1 MAPKKKL
8 QQKKDHAKPPSKSK
22 GHPADSKNAPKLQI
36 SAENERRIRRLLLNT
51 ERLPSDAST
60 PATLAGGNAVAS
72 HSQKAKR
79 LRSVYDKLSL
89 EGFTPDQIEQAL
101 SVLNEGATLESALDW
116 LCLNIPGHELP
127 LKFSSGAVP
136 SIGVGDRSIRIIS
149 TAREDW
155 VPAECSTV
163 ELEEGAFGAS
173 YQVKG
178 KKDEFSL
185 DCGKSSQVE
194 WIRQYL
200 EQQDQKEEEE
210 EKQKEVCEV
219 DPSSH
224 AFSITEEYR
233 HARLEALLAKQ
244 RGDHASQK
252 HFGEIIFKL
261 KKEFALLG
269 LSEDVLESELQG
281 EISNLKMQD
290 MPSNSLQ
297 FISSLTKPQDDAKLK
312 SKNAIVYI
320 DDSAS
325 SEEIGHAI
333 PISEECE
340 KNDVE
345 ELELDNLFLEDPSFG
360 RAPPPEFLGNQKKEK
375 PLQPAYLYTLGSID
389 DLWKKGDP
397 QRFPKAVLQK
407 VCQRLRWEAPK
418 YNRLSAKVNKFLYAV
433 SILRA
438 ASGHGRSR
446 KSGGLITFNLPGQ
459 DEALRSSE
467 EAQNAIAA
475 FALCQLFPDFPFDK
489 LLLEPYASM
498 IIKWLQEDDFS
509 TRIEDAEDSRRAGF
523 VHSLLSVGGS
533 QTTTSI
539 NNKDESL
546 HWEMTVDHDLD
557 NDIECCSTLGNAKML
572 SFDGLSP
579 QEQVESN
586 LLIDELENKL
596 KNPKYMSMLESRASL
611 PIAKLKDN
619 ILQTLNECD
628 VIVVSGETGSDQD
641 WVLIVMSY
649 AHNQEELRVL
659 VAKCRM
665 PSSFLSLHGLVMLS
679 YGLEP
684 RAISVA
690 ERVSDERCESYPGT
704 EGSLVGY
711 HVRLDAARNKRTK
724 LLFCTTGVLLRK
736 LAGDKDLAG
745 VTHVI
750 VDEVHERSLLGD
762 FLLTILKNIIKRQSL
777 CNRSRSKLKVIL
789 MSATVDSNLFSRYFG
804 NSPII
809 KVEGRTHPVSVV
821 YLEDI
826 YEKLEYRIPLDSM
839 VSGAFLN
846 NNRGRKLAKSFVDK
860 RKAKRDLVISSWGDD
875 TLLSEGYVNP
885 HYVHDRYQSY
895 NERTQLNLKSLN
907 EEIIDFDLL
916 EDLIHHIHETF
927 PPGAILVF
935 LPGVA
940 EIDLLVDKLTASF
953 RFRGQSSDWV
963 LPLHSMLASTDQ
975 HKVFLTPPENIR
987 KVIISTDIAETS
999 ITINDVIYVVDT
1011 GKHKESHFNPQKGFK
1026 NRLFVKV
1033 PLSVGQVPEMLRMA
1047 LTDLCLQIKSLALGD
1062 IKSFL
1067 MEAIEPPGE
1076 EAIGSAIDLLY
1087 KVGAFEGCEELS
1099 PLGRHLAKLPVDVL
1113 VGKMMLYGAIFCCL
1127 SPVLSIA
1134 AFMSHKSPF
1143 IYPKDE
1149 KHNVMRAKLTMLAYD
1164 LDGGNVSGENSR
1176 QSDHLLL
1183 VIAYNRWARI
1193 LRENGSNAAYR
1204 FCHSFYLNSSV
1215 MYTVREMRLQLGSLL
1230 ADIGLIGLPNSF
1242 QGNGKRNDKLESW
1255 FSDMRRPFNMHAKHS
1270 SVIKSILCAGLYPN
1284 VAASVEGIIGVPM
1297 SSQKG
1302 LSTGVSANN
1311 HSVWFDGK
1319 REANV
1324 LTLLRWKFSYL
1335 GKPLLDLL
1343 KSREKHNSKYFKG
1356 KGGLKLARY
1365 FYVDISIVSPYSLLL
1380 FGGSIQVQHQT
1391 GLVIIDNWLKLTAP
1405 AQTAVL
1411 FKELRLTLNSVLK
1424 ELIRTPKFRLKYINM
1439 EKVGSTI
1446 MSKEDDIMEIAIRR
1460 I

>member
-8 QQKKDHAKPPSKSK
+8 QQKDHANPPSKSK

-116 LCLNIPGHELP
+116 LCLNIPGNELP
-127 LKFSSGAVP
+127 LKFSSGAAP
-136 SIGVGDRSIRIIS
+136 SIAVGDRSVRIIS

-155 VPAECSTV
+155 APAERSTV

-173 YQVKG
+173 YRVKG

-252 HFGEIIFKL
+252 HFSEIIFKL

-320 DDSAS
+320 DGSAS

-360 RAPPPEFLGNQKKEK
+360 RASPPEFLGNQKKEK

-446 KSGGLITFNLPGQ
+446 KSGGLITFNLPSQ

-586 LLIDELENKL
+586 LLIDKLENKL
-596 KNPKYMSMLESRASL
+596 KNPKYMSMLEIRASL

-628 VIVVSGETGSDQD
+628 VIVVSGETGSGKTTQ
-641 WVLIVMSY
+641 VP
-649 AHNQEELRVL
+649 QF
-659 VAKCRM
+659 
-665 PSSFLSLHGLVMLS
+665 FLDDMIRSGFGANCNVICTQ
-679 YGLEP
+679 P
-684 RAISVA
+684 RRIAAISVA
-690 ERVSDERCESYPGT
+690 ERVSDERCESYPGS

-711 HVRLDAARNKRTK
+711 QVRLDAARNKRTK

-804 NSPII
+804 NCPII

-1011 GKHKESHFNPQKGFK
+1011 GKHKESHFNPQK
-1026 NRLFVKV
+1026 RLCSMVEEWISQANAKQRRGRAGRIKPGICFCLYTRHRFEKLMR
-1033 PLSVGQVPEMLRMA
+1033 PFQVPEMLRMA

-1113 VGKMMLYGAIFCCL
+1113 VGKTMLYGAIFGCL

-1149 KHNVMRAKLTMLAYD
+1149 KHNVMRAKLTLLAYD

-1183 VIAYNRWARI
+1183 VIAYNRWAKI

-1255 FSDMRRPFNMHAKHS
+1255 FSDMRQPFNMHAKHS

-1319 REANV
+1319 REVYLHPSSVNSNPKGYHHPFLV
-1324 LTLLRWKFSYL
+1324 FLEKVETSKVFLR
-1335 GKPLLDLL
+1335 
-1343 KSREKHNSKYFKG
+1343 
-1356 KGGLKLARY
+1356 
-1365 FYVDISIVSPYSLLL
+1365 DISIVSPYSLLL

-1411 FKELRLTLNSVLK
+1411 FKEFRLTLNSVLK
-1424 ELIRTPKFRLKYINM
+1424 ELIRTPKM
-1439 EKVGSTI
+1439 VTI
-1446 MSKEDDIMEIAIRR
+1446 SNNEVVISIIHLLLQEGDS
-1460 I
+1460 

>member
-60 PATLAGGNAVAS
+60 LATLAGGNAVAS

-628 VIVVSGETGSDQD
+628 VIVVSGETGSGKTTQ
-641 WVLIVMSY
+641 VP
-649 AHNQEELRVL
+649 QF
-659 VAKCRM
+659 
-665 PSSFLSLHGLVMLS
+665 FLDDMIRSGLGANCNVICTQ
-679 YGLEP
+679 P
-684 RAISVA
+684 RRIAAISVA

-777 CNRSRSKLKVIL
+777 CNRSRSKL
-789 MSATVDSNLFSRYFG
+789 
-804 NSPII
+804 
-809 KVEGRTHPVSVV
+809 
-821 YLEDI
+821 
-826 YEKLEYRIPLDSM
+826 
-839 VSGAFLN
+839 
-846 NNRGRKLAKSFVDK
+846 KLAKSFVDK

-1319 REANV
+1319 REV
-1324 LTLLRWKFSYL
+1324 YL
-1335 GKPLLDLL
+1335 HPSSVNSNL
-1343 KSREKHNSKYFKG
+1343 KGYHHPF
-1356 KGGLKLARY
+1356 
-1365 FYVDISIVSPYSLLL
+1365 
-1380 FGGSIQVQHQT
+1380 
-1391 GLVIIDNWLKLTAP
+1391 LVFL
-1405 AQTAVL
+1405 
-1411 FKELRLTLNSVLK
+1411 
-1424 ELIRTPKFRLKYINM
+1424 
-1439 EKVGSTI
+1439 EKVET
-1446 MSKEDDIMEIAIRR
+1446 SKAPFKYNIRLVGRAFEIMESEMRALKPYFSQKLNIVKMR
-1460 I
+1460 IFDYESLANISFI